1 MISDPLFGEVTSSRR
16 WLSLLAAVAGLAAS
30 EVGVAALA
38 GVGGLHLAIV
48 AAAAAVFTLGYVVT
62 PSPCRCHYDRDDLYP
77 ILAMIGAS
85 AVAIAATGGIA
96 SPLLALLPAP
106 FMLGWMMFHKSREA
120 FALGLLVPVILGV
133 LIAMPNDWLAIAW
146 TRSGFVWLAAWT
158 TLLSATLI
166 ARRIRRL
173 FESLRSTSTSLN
185 RVRNGALA
193 DADGRRRGLEAMA
206 TKLAHELKNPLAAI
220 KSLVQLELRTTTDA
234 KSLRRLE
241 VVFSEAERMQELL
254 RDYLSFARPVDEIRV
269 AELEL
274 ADLMAEVGALLTGR
288 AEATGIELSVTGTG
302 GTVRADS
309 RLLREALVNV
319 AANALEATPRGGR
332 VDVRYAVGSAG
343 TRIVVRDSG
352 VGMTAEVHERIG
364 TPFFTTRD
372 GGTGLGVVIAKTAI
386 KQHRGTLAYTSAPG
400 RGTTATISIPP
411 DLELGA
417 ARGFVLPEAQS

>member
-1 MISDPLFGEVTSSRR
+1 MVISSRR
-16 WLSLLAAVAGLAAS
+16 WLMWFGAVVALAAS

-38 GVGGLHLAIV
+38 GVGGVRLVIV
-48 AAAAAVFTLGYVVT
+48 ALAAVVFALGYAAT
-62 PSPCRCHYDRDDLYP
+62 PSASRCHYDGDDLHP
-77 ILAMIGAS
+77 IVAMIGAC

-106 FMLGWMMFHKSREA
+106 FMVGWMMFHKSREA
-120 FALGLLVPVILGV
+120 FALGLLVPIILGV
-133 LIAMPNDWLAIAW
+133 LLLLPASWLAIGW
-146 TRSGFVWLAAWT
+146 TRGGFMWLAAWT

-166 ARRIRRL
+166 SRRIRRL
-173 FESLRSTSTSLN
+173 FESLRATSTSLN

-193 DADGRRRGLEAMA
+193 DAESRRRGLEAMA

-220 KSLVQLELRTTTDA
+220 KSLVQLELRAATEA

-241 VVFSEAERMQELL
+241 VVFGEAERMQQLL

-274 ADLMAEVGALLTGR
+274 SDLMHEVGALLTGR
-288 AEATGIELSVTGTG
+288 AEATGIELSVSGTG

-332 VDVRYAVGSAG
+332 VDVRYAVGQRG
-343 TRIVVRDSG
+343 TEIIVRDSG

-386 KQHRGTLAYTSAPG
+386 QQHRGTLAYTSAPG

-417 ARGFVLPEAQS
+417 ARGYVLAEARA

>member
-1 MISDPLFGEVTSSRR
+1 MWFGIV
-16 WLSLLAAVAGLAAS
+16 VALAAS
-30 EVGVAALA
+30 EVIVAALA
-38 GVGGLHLAIV
+38 GVGGVRLAIV
-48 AAAAAVFTLGYVVT
+48 ALAAAVFALGYAAT
-62 PSPCRCHYDRDDLYP
+62 PSASRCHYDGDDLHP
-77 ILAMIGAS
+77 IVAMIGACV
-85 AVAIAATGGIA
+85 VAIAATGGIA

-106 FMLGWMMFHKSREA
+106 FMVGWMMFHKSREA
-120 FALGLLVPVILGV
+120 LALGLLVPIILGA
-133 LIAMPNDWLAIAW
+133 LLLLPASIAW
-146 TRSGFVWLAAWT
+146 TRGGFVWLAAWT

-173 FESLRSTSTSLN
+173 FESLRATSTSLN

-193 DADGRRRGLEAMA
+193 DAESRRRGLEAMA

-220 KSLVQLELRTTTDA
+220 KSLVQLELRAATEA
-234 KSLRRLE
+234 KSQRRLE
-241 VVFSEAERMQELL
+241 VVFGEAERMQQLL

-274 ADLMAEVGALLTGR
+274 SDLMHEVGALLTGR
-288 AEATGIELSVTGTG
+288 AEATGIELSVSGTG

-332 VDVRYAVGSAG
+332 VDVRYAVGQRG
-343 TRIVVRDSG
+343 TEIVVRDSG
-352 VGMTAEVHERIG
+352 VGMTPEVHERIG

-386 KQHRGTLAYTSAPG
+386 QQHRGTLAYTSAPG

-417 ARGFVLPEAQS
+417 ARGYVLAEAHS